1 MSLLVARVRLLV
13 VEAGWSDRQIARV
26 VDFRIT
32 GVCDYAICQSCNQAT
47 P

>member
-1 MSLLVARVRLLV
+1 MSFLVAGVRLLV
-13 VEAGWSDRQIARV
+13 VEAGWSDRRITRV